1 MPPIGSD
8 SRAIAAACHV
18 SPLSKAPISEQTDGK
33 GEGYEPVSMAE
44 EEGHNSLLAVS
55 RSLLSWGV
63 VKMPQDWYD
72 AQEDRRSG
80 PESRRPVEHLSFGTA
95 LDGVKKPIRGRFYA

>member
-18 SPLSKAPISEQTDGK
+18 SPLSKAPFNEETGQK

-44 EEGHNSLLAVS
+44 EEGNRGLVAVS

-63 VKMPQDWYD
+63 VEMPQAWYD